1 MNNLEQELAALPRRR
16 VPSTLD
22 ARVEQSLGR
31 AAPLLARPVP
41 AWACAAAALAGLVA
55 GAALDRF
62 PAAPTQAGGAV
73 TLLAAH
79 QAAAPEAFPFFGR
92 RFVEPAKE

>member
-1 MNNLEQELAALPRRR
+1 MSNLEQELSALRRR
-16 VPSTLD
+16 PVPSTLD
-22 ARVEQSLGR
+22 ARVARTLQD
-31 AAPLLARPVP
+31 AAPLLVRPVP

-55 GAALDRF
+55 GAVLDRF